1 MNQTQTAGREERKA
15 TSWLCPP
22 PCYNNLCAYNLMA
35 NPCPKLKKIWTDF
48 IAPKYLYYMYRY
60 TWDRLSAVKDFLGSD
75 RAALAQ

>member
-1 MNQTQTAGREERKA
+1 
-15 TSWLCPP
+15 
-22 PCYNNLCAYNLMA
+22 MA
-35 NPCPKLKKIWTDF
+35 KPCPKLKKIWTDF